1 MDRKRWRSTTAYVGL
16 LLAAFIAAMAGSLM
30 FGAHIDYSVYDA
42 MYRLSRPKPWQTK
55 SALLVIDERTL
66 DWIPRGRDGLRVP
79 LAEGLRLVAAAKPAA
94 ITVDVILSNRTDAAT
109 DAALADAFRNTPS
122 LVLSSQL
129 LSDGW
134 GDPLPEFRDAAKA
147 VGHVH
152 AQPNADGVTR
162 AIPLERRFGQR
173 RLWAIS
179 LEAFALSRNTRPL
192 ENTADREIEVGGM
205 RIPAVGDD

>member
-1 MDRKRWRSTTAYVGL
+1 MDRKRWKSTTAYVGL

-66 DWIPRGRDGLRVP
+66 DAIPRGRDGLRVP
-79 LAEGLRLVAAAKPAA
+79 LAQGLRLVAAAKPSAV
-94 ITVDVILSNRTDAAT
+94 TVDVILSNRTDPAT
-109 DAALADAFRNTPS
+109 DAALAEAFRNTPN

-147 VGHVH
+147 IGHVH
-152 AQPNADGVTR
+152 ARHFICIWLRVNMADGLGRV
-162 AIPLERRFGQR
+162 PEFGQR
-173 RLWAIS
+173 IAPAIAQKQYP
-179 LEAFALSRNTRPL
+179 AFGKYRR
-192 ENTADREIEVGGM
+192 
-205 RIPAVGDD
+205 